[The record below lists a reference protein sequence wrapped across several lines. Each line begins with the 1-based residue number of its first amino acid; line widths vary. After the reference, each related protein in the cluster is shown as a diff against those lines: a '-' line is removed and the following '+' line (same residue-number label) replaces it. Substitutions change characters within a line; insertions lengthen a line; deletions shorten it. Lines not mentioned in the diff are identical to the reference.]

1 MHSTTESKLA
11 ERRML
16 GFGPALIVLLC
27 FNTAAAQ
34 APYTVT
40 DLGTLGGSFSIAF
53 GVNTKSQVTGGA
65 NLAGDTNSH
74 AFRWQHGV
82 MRDLGTLGGA
92 NSLAYNPNS
101 RGEVAGAAETSNI
114 DPLGEDF
121 CGFGTQSICRAFFWH
136 KGMMHD
142 LGTLGGNNSLAIG
155 INSSPQVVGWA
166 ETRAVDP
173 NTGLLITRAFLW
185 EKGVMKKLGT
195 LGGNNSNGHTLN
207 ERGQVVGWSETTT
220 TPDPTLGFPPFHA
233 FLWERGRMTDL
244 GTLGGNLSIFPWINN
259 HRQVVGQSS
268 LFGDANFHAF
278 LWQDGAMQD
287 LGTLPGDTDS
297 AAFAINDR
305 GQTAG
310 QSCDASGNCR
320 AVLWQNG
327 VPTDFNTLIP
337 ADSGLY
343 LLGNFKI
350 NAVGEVVGLAFENAT
365 GEIHAF
371 LATPRNGEPDTESP
385 TSAAIGQIGEAPK
398 VVLPESVRKMLR
410 ERLGRPYP
418 YRSKFSPAP

>member
-1 MHSTTESKLA
+1 MHSTIASRLT

-16 GFGPALIVLLC
+16 GFGLALIVLSC

-34 APYTVT
+34 APYAVT
-40 DLGTLGGSFSIAF
+40 DLGSLGGSFSIAF

-65 NLAGDTNSH
+65 NLVGDTASH
-74 AFRWQHGV
+74 AFRWQDGV

-101 RGEVAGAAETSNI
+101 RGEVTGVAETSKP

-121 CGFGTQSICRAFFWH
+121 CGYGTQLICRAFFWH
-136 KGMMHD
+136 TGVMHG

-155 INSSPQVVGWA
+155 INSSSQIAGCA

-173 NTGLLITRAFLW
+173 NTELLITRAFLW

-195 LGGNNSNGHTLN
+195 LGGYNSNGHTLN
-207 ERGQVVGWSETTT
+207 EPGQLVGWSETTT

-233 FLWERGRMTDL
+233 FLWEKDVMTDL
-244 GTLGGNLSIFPWINN
+244 GTLGGKMSIFPWINN
-259 HRQVVGQSS
+259 RRQVVGQSS
-268 LFGDANFHAF
+268 VFGDANFHAF
-278 LWQDGAMQD
+278 LWQDGVMHD

-320 AVLWQNG
+320 AVLWHNG
-327 VPTDFNTLIP
+327 MPTDFNTLIP

-350 NAVGEVVGLAFENAT
+350 NAVGEVVGLAFQNAT

-371 LATPRNGEPDTESP
+371 LATPRNGEPDGESI
-385 TSAAIGQIGEAPK
+385 TSAGIGQIGETPK

-410 ERLGRPYP
+410 ERIRRPYP
-418 YRSKFSPAP
+418 NRSR